1 MTDRMRDRFSDL
13 LSDYLDHDLPR
24 GEAEALER
32 HLTDCAECRD
42 TLAALERVK
51 ARAAALVDPPAPTD
65 LWAGIASRI
74 GTAGTTSAKPRRH
87 VVHELPDPRFARV
100 PPAREQRPAIWS
112 VPQWA
117 LAAAAFVAVALGVS
131 WVVQSRL
138 SPPLRPAV
146 AVQPAPADQ
155 AYGSAASEPSG
166 GTDAAAAGFDA
177 TAIESQIGQLQQALD
192 RGRDK
197 LDPKTVQVL
206 EENLRIIRKATEDAR
221 LALEKDPA
229 NRDLQNY
236 FAGSVTSKLELMKR
250 SVALAVGV

>member
-1 MTDRMRDRFSDL
+1 MKDRFVDL
-13 LSDYLDHDLPR
+13 LSDYLDHDMPR

-51 ARAAALVDPPAPTD
+51 ARAATLVDPPAPTD

-74 GTAGTTSAKPRRH
+74 GTAGSTSVQPRRS
-87 VVHELPDPRFARV
+87 VVHELPGLRSAAVPRPSAW
-100 PPAREQRPAIWS
+100 A

-117 LAAAAFVAVALGVS
+117 LAAAAVLVVAIGVS
-131 WVVQSRL
+131 WVVQDRMMSG
-138 SPPLRPAV
+138 LRQAAVKPAKPATSAQPGTGTTSV
-146 AVQPAPADQ
+146 A
-155 AYGSAASEPSG
+155 SF
-166 GTDAAAAGFDA
+166 DAAQ
-177 TAIESQIGQLQQALD
+177 IESEIVQLQQALD

-221 LALEKDPA
+221 HALEQDPA
-229 NRDLQNY
+229 NRDLLQY
-236 FAGSVTSKLELMKR
+236 FAGSVQSKLELVR
-250 SVALAVGV
+250 RATQLAGV

>member
-1 MTDRMRDRFSDL
+1 MKNPTQDRFTDL

-24 GEAEALER
+24 GEAEALAR
-32 HLTDCAECRD
+32 HLADCAECRD

-51 ARAAALVDPPAPTD
+51 SHAATLVDPPAPTD

-74 GTAGTTSAKPRRH
+74 GTAGTTSVKPRP
-87 VVHELPDPRFARV
+87 VLVHELPR
-100 PPAREQRPAIWS
+100 RPAVWS

-117 LAAAAFVAVALGVS
+117 LAAAAFVAVAVGVS
-131 WVVQSRL
+131 WVVQTRNM
-138 SPPLRPAV
+138 PALRPA
-146 AVQPAPADQ
+146 AVVTPADP
-155 AYGSAASEPSG
+155 GTSEPPPV
-166 GTDAAAAGFDA
+166 DARDASFDA

-192 RGRDK
+192 RGRGK

-221 LALEKDPA
+221 RALEQDPA

-236 FAGSVTSKLELMKR
+236 FAGSMQSKLDMVR
-250 SVALAVGV
+250 RAAQLAGV

>member
-1 MTDRMRDRFSDL
+1 MKDRFNDL

-32 HLTDCAECRD
+32 HLAECAECRD

-51 ARAAALVDPPAPTD
+51 TRAATLVDPPAPTD

-74 GTAGTTSAKPRRH
+74 GSAGTTSVNPRRV
-87 VVHELPDPRFARV
+87 VVHEMPR
-100 PPAREQRPAIWS
+100 RPALWS

-117 LAAAAFVAVALGVS
+117 LAAAAFVAVAVGVS
-131 WVVQSRL
+131 WVVQTRIT
-138 SPPLRPAV
+138 PGLRPPV
-146 AVQPAPADQ
+146 AVQTPTPDQ
-155 AYGSAASEPSG
+155 APTSAGNTAS
-166 GTDAAAAGFDA
+166 DASFDA

-197 LDPKTVQVL
+197 LDPKTVKVL
-206 EENLRIIRKATEDAR
+206 EENLRIIHTATEDAR
-221 LALEKDPA
+221 RALEQDPA

-236 FAGSVTSKLELMKR
+236 FAGSVQSKLDMVKR
-250 SVALAVGV
+250 AAQLAGV

>member
-74 GTAGTTSAKPRRH
+74 GTAGTTSVKPRRT
-87 VVHELPDPRFARV
+87 VVHELP
-100 PPAREQRPAIWS
+100 AREYRPAIWS

-197 LDPKTVQVL
+197 LDPKTVKVL

>member
-74 GTAGTTSAKPRRH
+74 GTAGTTSVKPRRT
-87 VVHELPDPRFARV
+87 VVHELP
-100 PPAREQRPAIWS
+100 AREYRPAIWS

-117 LAAAAFVAVALGVS
+117 LAAAAFAAVALGVS

>member
-1 MTDRMRDRFSDL
+1 MKDRFNDL

-32 HLTDCAECRD
+32 HLVECAECRD

-51 ARAAALVDPPAPTD
+51 TRAATLVDPPAPTD

-74 GTAGTTSAKPRRH
+74 GTAGTTSVKPRPAL
-87 VVHELPDPRFARV
+87 VHELRR
-100 PPAREQRPAIWS
+100 RPAVWS

-117 LAAAAFVAVALGVS
+117 LAAAAVVAVAVGVS
-131 WVVQSRL
+131 WMVQTRL
-138 SPPLRPAV
+138 TPGLRPEV
-146 AVQPAPADQ
+146 AAQQ
-155 AYGSAASEPSG
+155 AMPDRAQTSAANTAS
-166 GTDAAAAGFDA
+166 DASFDA

-221 LALEKDPA
+221 HALEQDPA
-229 NRDLQNY
+229 NRELKNY
-236 FAGSVTSKLELMKR
+236 FAGSVQSKLDMVR
-250 SVALAVGV
+250 RATQLAGV

>member
-1 MTDRMRDRFSDL
+1 MKDRFEEL

-32 HLTDCAECRD
+32 HLADCAECRD

-51 ARAAALVDPPAPTD
+51 TRAATLVDPPAPTD

-74 GTAGTTSAKPRRH
+74 GTAGSTSVQPRRS
-87 VVHELPDPRFARV
+87 VVHELPGPRSARL
-100 PPAREQRPAIWS
+100 PRPSPWA

-117 LAAAAFVAVALGVS
+117 LAAAAVLVVAIGVS
-131 WVVQSRL
+131 WMVQDRMMQG
-138 SPPLRPAV
+138 LRQA
-146 AVQPAPADQ
+146 AVQPANP
-155 AYGSAASEPSG
+155 GTAAPPNTTSV
-166 GTDAAAAGFDA
+166 AAFDA
-177 TAIESQIGQLQQALD
+177 TQIESEIVQLQQALD

-221 LALEKDPA
+221 RALEQDPA
-229 NRDLQNY
+229 NRDLLQY
-236 FAGSVTSKLELMKR
+236 FAGSVQSKLELVR
-250 SVALAVGV
+250 RATQLAGV